1 MKDSRTTT
9 WPEAL
14 RAVALAAVLVCVV
27 LIAGANF
34 VLVEVRLLGLAFDT
48 RLSWA
53 LLVALAAGVL
63 VGVAGTRI
71 HAAVTSRRKPREDEG

>member
-1 MKDSRTTT
+1 MRRNETT

-14 RAVALAAVLVCVV
+14 RSVGLAAVLVCVV

-34 VLVEVRLLGLAFDT
+34 VLVEVRLLGLAFET

-53 LLVALAAGVL
+53 LLVALGLGVL
-63 VGVAGTRI
+63 IGVAGTRI
-71 HAAVTSRRKPREDEG
+71 HLALTSRRKSAEER